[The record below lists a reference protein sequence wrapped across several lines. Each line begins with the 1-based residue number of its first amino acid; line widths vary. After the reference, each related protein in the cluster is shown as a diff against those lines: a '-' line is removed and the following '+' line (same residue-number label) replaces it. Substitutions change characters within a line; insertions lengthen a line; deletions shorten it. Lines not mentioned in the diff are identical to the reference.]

1 MSAFPERALPG
12 FNSMCNPRA
21 KKKRK
26 RYKWSQ
32 SAREMVKSNL
42 GASGR
47 QLRELVSDLVRAT
60 GYPRKAC
67 GRFARQMGVRA
78 LRKHRRWPASEQRR
92 LLELLET
99 HPVAEA
105 AQIMRC
111 SESAIYGMV
120 RRLGVGVK
128 ETQDFFSRRALAEVL
143 HTHTNEIQR
152 WIDRGLLKATVQ
164 GLGNTKRV
172 VITADDFCEF
182 CQKHT
187 QTVIGNRLHPERL
200 EFVYKYV
207 FPPSHASM
215 LDVRQSYKKR
225 TSDAGQ
231 PIPGAEDLEP
241 DHYGGIDNPELAA

>member
-1 MSAFPERALPG
+1 
-12 FNSMCNPRA
+12 MCNPRA

-42 GASGR
+42 GAGGR
-47 QLRELVSDLVRAT
+47 QLRELVSNLVRAT

-78 LRKHRRWPASEQRR
+78 LRKRRRWPASEQRR

-99 HPVAEA
+99 HAIAEA
-105 AQIMRC
+105 AQTMRC
-111 SESAIYGMV
+111 SEDAIYGML
-120 RRLGVGVK
+120 RRLGVRVK
-128 ETQDFFSRRALAEVL
+128 ETQDFFSRRSLAKVL
-143 HTHTNEIQR
+143 HTHTNQIQR
-152 WIDRGLLKATVQ
+152 WIDQGLLKATVQ
-164 GLGNTKRV
+164 ELGNVKRV
-172 VITADDFCEF
+172 VIISDDFCEF

-187 QTVIGNRLHPERL
+187 KTVIGNRLHPERL

-215 LDVRQSYKKR
+215 LDVRQSYNK
-225 TSDAGQ
+225 THADAEAHI
-231 PIPGAEDLEP
+231 IPETEFGESAP
-241 DHYGGIDNPELAA
+241 RGGDNPDLAA